1 MFEPEVFRKQVYCA
15 EESTYDIVGAF
26 PRPRSDSAP
35 KELCPPS
42 LRPWVALLFACVN
55 QRSLGILQ
63 LIRKITIFYIYCNE
77 D

>member
-42 LRPWVALLFACVN
+42 LRP
-55 QRSLGILQ
+55 
-63 LIRKITIFYIYCNE
+63 
-77 D
+77 